1 MKYLHQARS
10 FTYIILQKDIIF
22 TLQMEILKL
31 KVIRQLDQHTHGQ
44 DPNLRGSVTHVFL
57 GRTTGL

>member
-1 MKYLHQARS
+1 
-10 FTYIILQKDIIF
+10 
-22 TLQMEILKL
+22 MEILKL